1 MLSRKTLGVAG
12 AAMLGTM
19 ALMATNVA
27 NALIVAGGDGT
38 HADAKFAKEA
48 LTDTTGTTHTKNS
61 TKYYLVG
68 NTGTVLHITGETI
81 IAPTEDVPIFLR
93 FELENMVFGSVIA
106 DASAGGGVGDNF
118 VVMRYEAGSG
128 SVGRVIEP
136 TSLGVMPGMPG
147 SVAVTAHASALD
159 AFRDTNAVDTEPQM
173 AENAVMVVDGIV
185 ETGTSS
191 TTVAEVATGFTKFVS
206 PGGGAISTT
215 LAAIGKLEIKTAM
228 SVLAR
233 NGSPAATPSVLLNS
247 TDPITVTYM
256 GDFSEHTYTL
266 NSAMACTGDVLVSS
280 VNSDKTEL
288 TLATQPD
295 GSTATETQYLCVSV
309 AEDNMMRITDAAFTA
324 TVKYA
329 AVENA
334 AFPRMEMTETVG
346 MIDRNGTT
354 VHIPYMTTFDGYN
367 QRIVLSN
374 RSSTEALYEIS
385 FRPEMGVTATP
396 TDMATGTL
404 MGNSTV
410 TYKATDLVMLEGGSR
425 TAATIDVVAR
435 PDDIDVSSVIV
446 NKDGGGTDTVVHH
459 SMN

>member
-266 NSAMACTGDVLVSS
+266 NPMATCDGTATEST
-280 VNSDKTEL
+280 VNADMTEL
-288 TLATQPD
+288 TPNDQP
-295 GSTATETQYLCVSV
+295 TVTVVHYLCVVVSD
-309 AEDNMMRITDAAFTA
+309 DNMMRITEAPFTA